1 MSKANLIIEEVN
13 KVIIGKEK
21 VIRKVW
27 MTILSGG
34 HVLLEDVPG
43 VGKTTM
49 ALAFSKALGLSY
61 RRIQFTP
68 DVMPSDVVGFYYYN
82 KESGK
87 FEYRQGAVM
96 TNLLLADEINRTSSR
111 TQSAL
116 LEVMEEGQVT
126 VDSVTRNIPEPS
138 LRIRKMKTRW
148 GVCNTK
154 THVITLNL
162 ELITKDIN
170 CLDYVIYHE
179 LSHLVEAN
187 HSKRF
192 WLVVEENFKD
202 YKKYRALTNDR

>member
-1 MSKANLIIEEVN
+1 MNKANLIIEEVN

-68 DVMPSDVVGFYYYN
+68 DVMPSDLVGFYYDN

-87 FEYRQGAVM
+87 CEYRQGAVM

-116 LEVMEEGQVT
+116 LAIMEEGQDVYK
-126 VDSVTRNIPEPS
+126 RQNCI
-138 LRIRKMKTRW
+138 
-148 GVCNTK
+148 C
-154 THVITLNL
+154 
-162 ELITKDIN
+162 IN
-170 CLDYVIYHE
+170 E
-179 LSHLVEAN
+179 KNSHLFIKKLHCQN
-187 HSKRF
+187 IF
-192 WLVVEENFKD
+192 YIM
-202 YKKYRALTNDR
+202 YKVRKN